1 MRGENYCGM
10 GRGTIDKDRKV
21 MAKRK
26 KLGDI
31 LVEKGL
37 ISQEQL
43 TAIME
48 QQRNSGERLGKLLV
62 DSGLVSEQQIM
73 LALQQQLGIP
83 YADLDRIRID
93 PSLEDL
99 VPVNLARRYNLV
111 PVKLE
116 MGALFVAMEDP
127 LNFIAIEDLRMI
139 TQLEVKPMVAPLES
153 ILNAIRHLYRNE
165 MAEKAIE
172 DFKKEIREDQTQ
184 EEIGS
189 LQEISNAPI
198 VRLVSSMIEQAVLE
212 QASDIHVEPTEK
224 NIRVRFRVDGR
235 LMHKMTIPKNAHAAI
250 ITRIKIIGNMDI
262 AERRLPQD
270 GRLEQQI
277 RGRNIDLRISTL
289 PTVHGEKA
297 VLRILD
303 RSSFLLPKHELGFTD
318 ENMEKFEELLKNPH
332 GIILVTGPTGSGKS
346 TTLYTMLHE
355 LNQVSDNIITVEDP
369 VEFMMEGVNQVN
381 VNARAGLTFASALRS
396 ILRQDPDIIMIGE
409 IRDQETVQIAIRAA
423 ITGHLVLSTIHTNDA
438 VGTIARL
445 IDMGIEPYMLSA
457 SIVGVMSQRLLR
469 KLCPRCAQSVTPDPR
484 EMASLGVAYADIT
497 SIKAPVGCGYC
508 NNTGYKGRIAV
519 HEILM
524 VDKEFRAMVNRG
536 ANVDELRDG
545 AIAQGMKTL
554 GQECARLLRDGV
566 TSLPE
571 VIRAAYSRA

>member
-1 MRGENYCGM
+1 MP
-10 GRGTIDKDRKV
+10 
-21 MAKRK
+21 KRK
-26 KLGDI
+26 KIGDI

-37 ISQEQL
+37 ITREQL
-43 TAIME
+43 MTALE
-48 QQRNSGERLGKLLV
+48 QQKTSGEKLGRVLV
-62 DSGLVSEQQIM
+62 GQGLVSEQQIM

-83 YADLDRIRID
+83 YADLDRMRVD
-93 PSLEDL
+93 PSLEDV

-116 MGALFVAMEDP
+116 MGSLYVAMDDP
-127 LNFIAIEDLRMI
+127 MNFIAIEDLRMI
-139 TQLEVKPMVAPLES
+139 TQLDIKPMVAPLDS
-153 ILNAIRHLYRNE
+153 ILNAIRQLYRNE

-172 DFKKEIREDQTQ
+172 DFKKELGDTQ
-184 EEIGS
+184 AEEEIGN

-224 NIRVRFRVDGR
+224 SVRVRFRVDGR

-277 RGRNIDLRISTL
+277 KGRNVDLRISTL

-297 VLRILD
+297 VMRILD
-303 RSSFLLPKHELGFTD
+303 RSSFLLPKQELGFTK
-318 ENMEKFEELLKNPH
+318 ENMVKFEDLLKNPH

-355 LNQVSDNIITVEDP
+355 LNEISENIITVENP
-369 VEFMMEGVNQVN
+369 VEFMMEGLNQVQ
-381 VNARAGLTFASALRS
+381 VNTRAGLTFASALRS

-409 IRDQETVQIAIRAA
+409 IRDQETVQISIRAA

-438 VGTIARL
+438 VGTVARL
-445 IDMGIEPYMLSA
+445 MDMGIESYMLSA
-457 SIVGVMSQRLLR
+457 SLVGVISQRLLR
-469 KLCPRCAQSVTPDPR
+469 KLCPRCAESVKPDLR
-484 EMASLGVAYADIT
+484 EMKSLGKTYEDIKT
-497 SIKAPVGCGYC
+497 IKKPVGCSYC

-519 HEILM
+519 HEFLM
-524 VDKEFRAMVNRG
+524 IDKEFRAMVNRG
-536 ANVDELRDG
+536 ASVDELRDG

>member
-1 MRGENYCGM
+1 LRGEAYCGM
-10 GRGTIDKDRKV
+10 DRGTIEKDRKV

-43 TAIME
+43 SAIME

-484 EMASLGVAYADIT
+484 EMASLGAAYADIT
-497 SIKAPVGCGYC
+497 SIKVPVGCGYC

>member
-1 MRGENYCGM
+1 
-10 GRGTIDKDRKV
+10 

-43 TAIME
+43 IATLE
-48 QQRNSGERLGKLLV
+48 QQRASGERLGKALIN
-62 DSGLVSEQQIM
+62 SGMVSEQQIM

-83 YADLDRIRID
+83 YADLDRMRID
-93 PSLEDL
+93 PTLEDL

-116 MGALFVAMEDP
+116 MGALYVAMDDP
-127 LNFIAIEDLRMI
+127 MNFIAIEDLRMV
-139 TQLEVKPMVAPLES
+139 TQLEIKPMVAPLES
-153 ILNAIRHLYRNE
+153 ILNAIRQLYRNE

-172 DFKKEIREDQTQ
+172 DFKKETGDDQVQ
-184 EEIGS
+184 EEIGN
-189 LQEISNAPI
+189 LNEISNAPI

-212 QASDIHVEPTEK
+212 QASDIHVEPSDK
-224 NIRVRFRVDGR
+224 NVRVRFRVDGR
-235 LMHKMTIPKNAHAAI
+235 LMQKMTIPKNAHAAV

-277 RGRNIDLRISTL
+277 RGRNVDLRISTL

-297 VLRILD
+297 VMRILD

-318 ENMEKFEELLKNPH
+318 ENMGRFDELLKNPH

-355 LNQVSDNIITVEDP
+355 LNTLSDNIITVENP
-369 VEFMMEGVNQVN
+369 VEFMMEGLNQVQ
-381 VNARAGLTFASALRS
+381 VNARAGLNFASALRS

-438 VGTIARL
+438 VGTVARL

-457 SIVGVMSQRLLR
+457 ALVGVISQRLLR
-469 KLCPRCAQSVTPDPR
+469 KLCPRCAQSVKPDPR
-484 EMASLGVAYADIT
+484 EMASLGQAYADIT
-497 SIKAPVGCGYC
+497 SIKEPVGCSYC

-519 HEILM
+519 HEFLM
-524 VDKEFRAMVNRG
+524 IDKDFRAMVNKG
-536 ANVDELRDG
+536 ASVDELREV
-545 AIAQGMKTL
+545 AVAQGMKTL
-554 GQECARLLRDGV
+554 GQECVRLLRDGI

-571 VIRAAYSRA
+571 VIRAAYSRI

>member
-1 MRGENYCGM
+1 MP
-10 GRGTIDKDRKV
+10 
-21 MAKRK
+21 KRK

-37 ISQEQL
+37 ITREQL
-43 TAIME
+43 LATLE
-48 QQRNSGERLGKLLV
+48 QQKASGERLGKVLINCGMV
-62 DSGLVSEQQIM
+62 NEQQIM

-93 PSLEDL
+93 QTLADL
-99 VPVNLARRYNLV
+99 IPINLARRYNLV

-116 MGALFVAMEDP
+116 MGALYVAMDDP
-127 LNFIAIEDLRMI
+127 MNFIAIEDLKMV
-139 TQLEVKPMVAPLES
+139 TQLEIRPMVAPLDS
-153 ILNAIRHLYRNE
+153 ILNAIRQLYRNE

-172 DFKKEIREDQTQ
+172 DFKKETGDDQVQ
-184 EEIGS
+184 EEIGN
-189 LQEISNAPI
+189 LNEISNAPI

-212 QASDIHVEPTEK
+212 QASDIHVEPAEK
-224 NIRVRFRVDGR
+224 NVRVRFRVDGR
-235 LMHKMTIPKNAHAAI
+235 LMQKMTIPKNAHAAI

-277 RGRNIDLRISTL
+277 RGRNVDLRISTL

-303 RSSFLLPKHELGFTD
+303 RSSFLLPKHELGFTK
-318 ENMEKFEELLKNPH
+318 ENMVKFEDLLRNPH

-355 LNQVSDNIITVEDP
+355 LNKVSENIITVENP
-369 VEFMMEGVNQVN
+369 VEFMMAGLNQVQVN
-381 VNARAGLTFASALRS
+381 VRAGLNFASALRS

-438 VGTIARL
+438 VGTVARL
-445 IDMGIEPYMLSA
+445 MDMGIEPYMLSA
-457 SIVGVMSQRLLR
+457 SLVGVISQRLLR
-469 KLCPRCAQSVTPDPR
+469 KLCPRCAESVKPDPR
-484 EMASLGVAYADIT
+484 EMASLGSAYAGIK
-497 SIKAPVGCGYC
+497 SIKQPMGCSYC

-519 HEILM
+519 HEFLM
-524 VDKEFRAMVNRG
+524 IDKDFRAMVNRG
-536 ANVDELRDG
+536 ASVDELREG
-545 AIAQGMKTL
+545 AVAQGMNTL
-554 GQECARLLRDGV
+554 GQECVRLLRDGI

>member
-1 MRGENYCGM
+1 MP
-10 GRGTIDKDRKV
+10 
-21 MAKRK
+21 KRK

-37 ISQEQL
+37 ISQDQL
-43 TAIME
+43 KAILE
-48 QQRNSGERLGKLLV
+48 QQMASGERLGKALIN
-62 DSGLVSEQQIM
+62 SGLVNEQQIM

-83 YADLDRIRID
+83 YADLDRMRID
-93 PSLEDL
+93 PTLEDL

-116 MGALFVAMEDP
+116 MGALFVAMDDP
-127 LNFIAIEDLRMI
+127 MNFIAIEDLRMV
-139 TQLEVKPMVAPLES
+139 TQLEIKPMVAPLES
-153 ILNAIRHLYRNE
+153 ILNAIRQLYRNE

-172 DFKKEIREDQTQ
+172 DFKKETGDAEAE
-184 EEIGS
+184 EEIGN
-189 LQEISNAPI
+189 LNEISNAPI

-224 NIRVRFRVDGR
+224 NVRVRYRVDGR
-235 LMHKMTIPKNAHAAI
+235 LMQKMTIPKNAHAAI

-277 RGRNIDLRISTL
+277 RGRNVDLRISTL

-303 RSSFLLPKHELGFTD
+303 RSSFLLPKRELGFTD
-318 ENMEKFEELLKNPH
+318 ENLTKFDELLKNPH

-355 LNQVSDNIITVEDP
+355 LNTVSDNIITVENP
-369 VEFMMEGVNQVN
+369 VEFMMEGLNQVQ
-381 VNARAGLTFASALRS
+381 VNARAGLNFASALRS

-409 IRDQETVQIAIRAA
+409 IRDQETVEIAIRAA

-438 VGTIARL
+438 VGSVARL
-445 IDMGIEPYMLSA
+445 MDMGIEPYMLSA
-457 SIVGVMSQRLLR
+457 SLVGVLSQRLLR
-469 KLCPRCAQSVTPDPR
+469 KLCPRCAESVTPDPR
-484 EMASLGVAYADIT
+484 EMASLGQAYAGIT
-497 SIKAPVGCGYC
+497 SIKQPAGCSYC

-519 HEILM
+519 HEFLM
-524 VDKEFRAMVNRG
+524 INKDFRAMVNRG
-536 ANVDELRDG
+536 ASVDELRDV
-545 AIAQGMKTL
+545 AMAQGMKTL
-554 GQECARLLRDGV
+554 GQECVRLLRDGI

>member
-1 MRGENYCGM
+1 MP
-10 GRGTIDKDRKV
+10 
-21 MAKRK
+21 KRK

-43 TAIME
+43 NAILE
-48 QQRNSGERLGKLLV
+48 QQRASGERLGKALIN
-62 DSGLVSEQQIM
+62 SGLVNEQQIM

-83 YADLDRIRID
+83 YADLDRMRID
-93 PSLEDL
+93 PTLEDL

-116 MGALFVAMEDP
+116 MGALFVAMDDP
-127 LNFIAIEDLRMI
+127 MNFIAIEDLRMI
-139 TQLEVKPMVAPLES
+139 TQLEIKPMVAPLDS
-153 ILNAIRHLYRNE
+153 ILNAIRQLYRNE

-172 DFKKEIREDQTQ
+172 DFKKETGDAAAQ
-184 EEIGS
+184 EEIGN
-189 LQEISNAPI
+189 LNEISNAPI

-224 NIRVRFRVDGR
+224 NVRVRYRVDGR
-235 LMHKMTIPKNAHAAI
+235 LMQKMIIPKNAHAAI

-277 RGRNIDLRISTL
+277 RGRNVDLRISTL

-297 VLRILD
+297 VMRILD
-303 RSSFLLPKHELGFTD
+303 RTSFLLPKQELGFTM
-318 ENMEKFEELLKNPH
+318 ENMAKFEDLLKNPH

-355 LNQVSDNIITVEDP
+355 LNEISENIITVENP
-369 VEFMMEGVNQVN
+369 VEFMMEGLNQVQ
-381 VNARAGLTFASALRS
+381 VNARAGLNFASALRS

-438 VGTIARL
+438 VGTVARL
-445 IDMGIEPYMLSA
+445 MDMGVEPYMLSA
-457 SIVGVMSQRLLR
+457 SLVGVISQRLLR

-484 EMASLGVAYADIT
+484 EMASLGKAYADIK
-497 SIKAPVGCGYC
+497 SIKQPAGCSYC

-519 HEILM
+519 HEFLM
-524 VDKEFRAMVNRG
+524 IDKDFRAMVNRG
-536 ANVDELRDG
+536 ASVDELREV
-545 AIAQGMKTL
+545 AVAQGMKTL
-554 GQECARLLRDGV
+554 GQECVRLLRDGI

-571 VIRAAYSRA
+571 VIRAAYSHS

>member
-1 MRGENYCGM
+1 MPM
-10 GRGTIDKDRKV
+10 
-21 MAKRK
+21 RK
-26 KLGDI
+26 KIGDI

-37 ISQEQL
+37 LSQEQL
-43 TAIME
+43 MAALE
-48 QQRNSGERLGKLLV
+48 QQKRSGERLGKVLV
-62 DSGLVSEQQIM
+62 SQGLISEQQIM

-93 PSLEDL
+93 PTLEDV
-99 VPVNLARRYNLV
+99 VPVNLVRRYNLV
-111 PVKLE
+111 PVRLE
-116 MGALFVAMEDP
+116 MGALYVAMDDP
-127 LNFIAIEDLRMI
+127 MNFIAIEDLRMI
-139 TQLEVKPMVAPLES
+139 TQLEIRPMVAPLDS
-153 ILNAIRHLYRNE
+153 IQNAIRNLYRNE

-172 DFKKEIREDQTQ
+172 DFKKEIGEEHTE
-184 EEIGS
+184 EEIGN

-224 NIRVRFRVDGR
+224 NVRVRYRVDGR

-289 PTVHGEKA
+289 PTVYGEKA
-297 VLRILD
+297 VMRILD
-303 RSSFLLPKHELGFTD
+303 RSSFLLPKHELGFTK
-318 ENMEKFEELLKNPH
+318 ENMVKFEELLKNPH

-346 TTLYTMLHE
+346 TTLYTMLQE
-355 LNQVSDNIITVEDP
+355 LNKISENIITVEDP
-369 VEFMMEGVNQVN
+369 VEFLMEGINQVH

-409 IRDQETVQIAIRAA
+409 IRDQETVEIAIRAA

-438 VGTIARL
+438 VGTVARL
-445 IDMGIEPYMLSA
+445 MDMGIEPYMLSA
-457 SIVGVMSQRLLR
+457 SLVGILSQRLLR
-469 KLCPRCAQSVTPDPR
+469 KLCPRCAETVTPDLR
-484 EMASLGVAYADIT
+484 DMASMGKAYADIR
-497 SIKAPVGCGYC
+497 SIKQPVGCSYC

-519 HEILM
+519 HEFLM
-524 VDKEFRAMVNRG
+524 IDKEFRAMVNRG
-536 ANVDELRDG
+536 ASVDELRDG

-571 VIRAAYSRA
+571 VIRAAYSRVDS